1 MKFSIITA
9 SFNPGDKLLFT
20 VNSIL
25 EQEFQDFEIIV
36 KDGGSKDGALELLK
50 KNAAAGRAIAEGKL
64 RLIIERDRNV
74 YDGMNQALEACRGE
88 YVLFLNC
95 GDRFHDRSVLRAVAG
110 AIGKAAQTVEKQTE
124 KVSSDITGETG
135 DAVEEQY
142 GEKNRPV
149 IYYGNTYCMRTNA
162 TVHSAP
168 EITGFT
174 CFRNIPCHQ
183 SCFYDR
189 RLFLEKKYDT
199 NLKIRADYDHFLW
212 CYYRGGAGF
221 QYLDFVVADYEGGG
235 ISETEKNRK
244 TDKAEHGLVIRRYMK
259 TGEILKYKGIMLLT
273 LAPLRR
279 WIAESSRFSGVYHRI
294 KSCLYRKT
302 NL

>member
-64 RLIIERDRNV
+64 MLIIERDRNV

-95 GDRFHDRSVLRAVAG
+95 GDRFHDRSVLGAVAG

-142 GEKNRPV
+142 GEKKQACDLLRKHLLYAYKCN
-149 IYYGNTYCMRTNA
+149 GA
-162 TVHSAP
+162 
-168 EITGFT
+168 F
-174 CFRNIPCHQ
+174 
-183 SCFYDR
+183 
-189 RLFLEKKYDT
+189 
-199 NLKIRADYDHFLW
+199 
-212 CYYRGGAGF
+212 GAGNYGI
-221 QYLDFVVADYEGGG
+221 YLLQEYSLPSV
-235 ISETEKNRK
+235 
-244 TDKAEHGLVIRRYMK
+244 
-259 TGEILKYKGIMLLT
+259 LL
-273 LAPLRR
+273 L
-279 WIAESSRFSGVYHRI
+279 
-294 KSCLYRKT
+294 
-302 NL
+302 

>member
-95 GDRFHDRSVLRAVAG
+95 GDRFHDRSVLGAVAG

-183 SCFYDR
+183 SC
-189 RLFLEKKYDT
+189 
-199 NLKIRADYDHFLW
+199 W
-212 CYYRGGAGF
+212 
-221 QYLDFVVADYEGGG
+221 V
-235 ISETEKNRK
+235 
-244 TDKAEHGLVIRRYMK
+244 
-259 TGEILKYKGIMLLT
+259 
-273 LAPLRR
+273 
-279 WIAESSRFSGVYHRI
+279 
-294 KSCLYRKT
+294 
-302 NL
+302 